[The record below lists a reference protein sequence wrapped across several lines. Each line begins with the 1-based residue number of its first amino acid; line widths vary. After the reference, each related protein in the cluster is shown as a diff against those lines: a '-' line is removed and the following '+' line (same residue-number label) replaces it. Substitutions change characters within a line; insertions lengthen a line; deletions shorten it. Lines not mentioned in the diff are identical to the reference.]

1 MSQIALPLDWPADET
16 DADFIVTAS
25 NAEAVRHL
33 EHLGTWPVWA
43 TVLTGPR
50 KSGRSLLARIF
61 TLKSR
66 GVLIDDAE
74 DTPEERIFHAWNTAQ
89 ETRRPLLIVSDRA
102 PPDWRPRLADLR
114 SRLAATPVIR
124 LGEPDDRLIDAL
136 IERLLLARG
145 VPTRPEF
152 RAYVVARIERSF
164 VAVNRFVDLVDQAAL
179 AKRVRVNTALA
190 KTVIGEMGLIDR
202 HAILGYALPL

>member
-16 DADFIVTAS
+16 DADFIVTTA

-33 EHLGTWPVWA
+33 EHLSTWPVWA

-61 TLKSR
+61 ALKTR
-66 GVLIDDAE
+66 GTLIDDAE
-74 DTPEERIFHAWNTAQ
+74 DAAEERIFHAWNAAQ
-89 ETRRPLLIVSDRA
+89 ETRRPLLIVADRA
-102 PPDWRPRLADLR
+102 PPEWRPRLADLR

-136 IERLLLARG
+136 IERLLLTRG
-145 VPTRPEF
+145 IPTKPEF

-179 AKRVRVNTALA
+179 ARRVKVNTALA
-190 KTVIGEMGLIDR
+190 KTVLGEMGLIDR
-202 HAILGYALPL
+202 AAVLGYALPL